1 MLKADGFDKAIIG
14 VGMRC
19 GQTDVLIYD
28 VDECIDILVQRDKMS
43 YNEAMEYM
51 EFNVLG
57 SWVGEETPIFMRP
70 YEEE

>member
-1 MLKADGFDKAIIG
+1 M
-14 VGMRC
+14 
-19 GQTDVLIYD
+19 
-28 VDECIDILVQRDKMS
+28 DECIDILVQRDKMS